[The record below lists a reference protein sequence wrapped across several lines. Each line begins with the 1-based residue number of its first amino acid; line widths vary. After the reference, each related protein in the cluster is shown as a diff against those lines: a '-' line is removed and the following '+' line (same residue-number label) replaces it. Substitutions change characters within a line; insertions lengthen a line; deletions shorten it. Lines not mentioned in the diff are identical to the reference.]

1 MKDLIN
7 QFQQFSQ
14 LDDAAKF
21 DLTSVARSQHFK
33 KGEVI
38 LPVGSICRHLY
49 FVEKGLMKIFS
60 VKSGKEFIM
69 CFFAESRIFSVFDSF
84 LTKTPSNF
92 TITALEDSSVTMI
105 SLNEIEALSRKH
117 KTVEILFRKV
127 ISHTTVL
134 KAKRI
139 NEMLGEDS
147 SWRYQN
153 FMEENKHLVH
163 RISLGDIAKF
173 LGITQQSLSRIRS
186 QK

>member
-1 MKDLIN
+1 MKDFIN
-7 QFQQFSQ
+7 HFQEFSP
-14 LDDAAKF
+14 LDDAARR
-21 DLTSVARSQHFK
+21 DLSLAARSHQFK
-33 KGEVI
+33 KGEVVF
-38 LPVGSICRHLY
+38 PAGNICRHLY

-60 VKSGKEFIM
+60 VKSGKELIM
-69 CFFAESRIFSVFDSF
+69 CFFAESRIFSVFDSL
-84 LTKTPSNF
+84 LTKTPTNS

-105 SLNEIEALSRKH
+105 SLTEMEALSKKH
-117 KTVEILFRKV
+117 KTVEIFFRKV
-127 ISHTTVL
+127 ISHNTVL

-139 NEMLGEDS
+139 DEMLGESS

-153 FMEENKHLVH
+153 FMEENKHFAH